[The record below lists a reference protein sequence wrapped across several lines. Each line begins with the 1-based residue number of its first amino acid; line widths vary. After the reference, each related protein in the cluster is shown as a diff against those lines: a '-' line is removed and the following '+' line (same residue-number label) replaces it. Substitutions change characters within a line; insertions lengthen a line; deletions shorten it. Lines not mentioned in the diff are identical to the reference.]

1 MLKTPEERVR
11 YDRIDR
17 QLEFLAAQQAQ
28 LSFDLAELKSV
39 VAMQSEQIAKHAGQ
53 IGEPRE
59 VIGTQGG
66 QIQCIADTVLRITRI
81 IDERDRGTDAKI
93 NALVGVEG

>member
-39 VAMQSEQIAKHAGQ
+39 VAMQSEQIAKHAG
-53 IGEPRE
+53 
-59 VIGTQGG
+59 
-66 QIQCIADTVLRITRI
+66 
-81 IDERDRGTDAKI
+81 
-93 NALVGVEG
+93 

>member
-1 MLKTPEERVR
+1 MLKTPEERMR

-17 QLEFLAAQQAQ
+17 HLEFLAAQEAQ
-28 LSFDLAELKSV
+28 LSFDLAELKSI
-39 VAMQSEQIAKHAGQ
+39 VAMQSEHIAKHAEQ

-66 QIQCIADTVLRITRI
+66 
-81 IDERDRGTDAKI
+81 
-93 NALVGVEG
+93 